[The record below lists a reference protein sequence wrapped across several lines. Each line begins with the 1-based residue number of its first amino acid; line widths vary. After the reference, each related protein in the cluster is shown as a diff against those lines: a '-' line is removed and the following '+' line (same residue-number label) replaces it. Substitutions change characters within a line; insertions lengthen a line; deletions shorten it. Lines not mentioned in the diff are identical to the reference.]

1 MAGFV
6 SGKDEVN
13 HVFSLAMPIKAV
25 ETALSCPLGVT
36 HFVLHE
42 KIFFGYNLS

>member
-13 HVFSLAMPIKAV
+13 HVFSLTMPIKAV
-25 ETALSCPLGVT
+25 EIALSCPLGVT
-36 HFVLHE
+36 RFVLHE
-42 KIFFGYNLS
+42 NIFLGYNLS

>member
-13 HVFSLAMPIKAV
+13 HVFSLVIKAV
-25 ETALSCPLGVT
+25 EITLSCPLGVT

-42 KIFFGYNLS
+42 KIFLAII

>member
-13 HVFSLAMPIKAV
+13 HVFSLVIKAV
-25 ETALSCPLGVT
+25 EIALSYPIGIIR
-36 HFVLHE
+36 FALHE
-42 KIFFGYNLS
+42 KIFFGYNLN

>member
-1 MAGFV
+1 MAGFG

-13 HVFSLAMPIKAV
+13 HVFSLVIKAV
-25 ETALSCPLGVT
+25 EIALSCPLGVT

-42 KIFFGYNLS
+42 KIFFGDNLS